1 MVRSFS
7 SAEALL
13 SAVSPTDPVL
23 CLRPSLITA
32 RARRVIADF
41 PGDVLYAV
49 KCNDTPD
56 VLRALWHGG
65 VRHFDTASIG
75 EIRAVKALLPTAACY
90 FMHPVKS
97 AEAIAEAYHRHGV
110 RRFVLDHAD
119 ELAKILAATGEAEDL
134 ELFVRLAVP
143 GDGAILTLTG
153 KFGVPVDEAATLVR
167 AARRYATR
175 VGLTFHVGS
184 QCVDPAAFERAVA
197 LCADVVRRSGPV
209 DCLDIG
215 GGFPARYKGDEPPF
229 EAFVAVVERALEKH
243 GLTGM
248 ALQCEPGRLLVAD
261 GASVLARVE
270 LRRGKGLYLNDG
282 VYGNLAELKW
292 IGPQF
297 PLRLVRP
304 GGRAPGAKIE
314 AFDLFGPTCDSID
327 SMPGPHWLPADVDD
341 GDWVDVGMMGAYS
354 NALKT
359 RFNGFDSDGLVFISD
374 RGWYLPASDRL
385 YGDPGLRAAA

>member
-23 CLRPSLITA
+23 CLRPHLIMA
-32 RARRVIADF
+32 RARRVLAEF

-49 KCNDTPD
+49 KCNDAPE
-56 VLRALWHGG
+56 VLRALWQGG

-75 EIRAVKALLPTAACY
+75 EIRAVKALLPEAACY

-143 GDGAILTLTG
+143 GEGAILTLTG
-153 KFGVPVDEAATLVR
+153 KFGVPVEEAATLVR
-167 AARRYATR
+167 AARPYAR
-175 VGLTFHVGS
+175 RLGLTFHVGS
-184 QCVDPAAFERAVA
+184 QCVDPAAFERAIA
-197 LCADVVRRSGPV
+197 LCGEVVRRAGPV

-229 EAFVAVVERALEKH
+229 EAFVAAVLRSLEEH
-243 GLTGM
+243 GLAGVE
-248 ALQCEPGRLLVAD
+248 LQCEPGRLLVAD

-270 LRRGKGLYLNDG
+270 LRRGKGLYVNDG

-304 GGRAPGAKIE
+304 GKPHGGKLE
-314 AFDLFGPTCDSID
+314 AFDLYGPTCDSID

-341 GDWVDVGMMGAYS
+341 GDWVEVGMMGAYS

-359 RFNGFDSDGLVFISD
+359 RFNGFETDRLAVIND
-374 RGWYLPASDRL
+374 RGWYLPPAERA
-385 YGDPGLRAAA
+385 YPDPELRAAA

>member
-13 SAVSPTDPVL
+13 STVSPTDPVL

-41 PGDVLYAV
+41 SGDVLYAV

-119 ELAKILAATGEAEDL
+119 ELAKILAATGEAQDL
-134 ELFVRLAVP
+134 ELLVRLAVP

-167 AARRYATR
+167 AARRHATR

-184 QCVDPAAFERAVA
+184 QCVDPAAFERAVT
-197 LCADVVRRSGPV
+197 LCADVVRRARPG
-209 DCLDIG
+209 DCRDTRGRIPARHKG
-215 GGFPARYKGDEPPF
+215 GGPP
-229 EAFVAVVERALEKH
+229 
-243 GLTGM
+243 
-248 ALQCEPGRLLVAD
+248 
-261 GASVLARVE
+261 LARV
-270 LRRGKGLYLNDG
+270 G
-282 VYGNLAELKW
+282 
-292 IGPQF
+292 
-297 PLRLVRP
+297 
-304 GGRAPGAKIE
+304 
-314 AFDLFGPTCDSID
+314 
-327 SMPGPHWLPADVDD
+327 
-341 GDWVDVGMMGAYS
+341 
-354 NALKT
+354 
-359 RFNGFDSDGLVFISD
+359 
-374 RGWYLPASDRL
+374 
-385 YGDPGLRAAA
+385 